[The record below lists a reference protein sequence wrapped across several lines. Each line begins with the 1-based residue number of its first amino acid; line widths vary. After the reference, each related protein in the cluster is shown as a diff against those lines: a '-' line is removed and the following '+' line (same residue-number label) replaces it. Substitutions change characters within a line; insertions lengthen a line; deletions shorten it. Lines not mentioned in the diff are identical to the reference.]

1 MKNNMP
7 FVLLFLIFT
16 GFLGSAVAIDW
27 GFIDPKYWT
36 GILIILLWAVIGS
49 ASYTFLSNHDNNRF

>member
-1 MKNNMP
+1 MKNIS

-16 GFLGSAVAIDW
+16 GFLGSAIAIDW

-36 GILIILLWAVIGS
+36 GILIILLWATVGS
-49 ASYTFLSNHDNNRF
+49 AGYTLLYDKNP